1 MPAPDTS
8 MRREGRL
15 RGEVGGSSVYFLLR
29 PQERLHPWL
38 QGCGGAG
45 ARITTQDPQHL
56 ELKLLWA
63 SKDDLT
69 VQQGEGGPRFPGA

>member
-1 MPAPDTS
+1 MPAPNTS
-8 MRREGRL
+8 VRREGRL
-15 RGEVGGSSVYFLLR
+15 RRGVGGSSAYFLPH
-29 PQERLHPWL
+29 PQERLHPGIL
-38 QGCGGAG
+38 GCGGDG

-69 VQQGEGGPRFPGA
+69 ARQGEGSPRFPGA